1 MGYLEARTVAL
12 FWMQEVAVVGEKR
25 EEAVEKEWEEEGE
38 EVVVEEE
45 DAVEEGAAP
54 VVEVEEAV
62 EEVVEGEAK
71 HMFQVIFF
79 ETCQLIHL
87 HLSSTTSKDI
97 FF

>member
-1 MGYLEARTVAL
+1 M
-12 FWMQEVAVVGEKR
+12 
-25 EEAVEKEWEEEGE
+25 
-38 EVVVEEE
+38 EEE

-62 EEVVEGEAK
+62 EEVVEGEDK